1 MKQVFSLL
9 TAFTITM
16 ILLVGGGVYW
26 WSNAKIDQAK
36 ELASTAI
43 VNTVAL
49 TLSEQIALLSKT
61 LEKIAEDPEVL
72 TAMSSGDPASLA
84 TVATKLEKFFP
95 DALKIRLL
103 LPDVIQL
110 DEKNSPRMGFADID
124 MVHETLNNNQS
135 PGIQGYEGADRHL
148 AITRRITN
156 NGQVVGVILASLN
169 YDFFKRSIEAAALKD
184 GYIELR
190 QEKMILGA
198 SGKRDDSR
206 QSESLQKKVENTSWE
221 LFYQYPVTTNLA
233 QTSYLIII
241 ITTPILLS
249 LLAFLIGYR
258 RIAALMARN

>member
-9 TAFTITM
+9 TIFSITM

-26 WSNAKIDQAK
+26 WSNAKIEQAK
-36 ELASTAI
+36 QVASTAI
-43 VNTVAL
+43 VNTVTL

-124 MVHETLNNNQS
+124 MVHETLTNNQS

-148 AITRRITN
+148 AITRRIMN

-169 YDFFKRSIEAAALKD
+169 YDFFKRSIEVAALKD

-206 QSESLQKKVENTSWE
+206 LNESLHKKVENTNWE
-221 LFYQYPVTTNLA
+221 IFYQYPIATDLA
-233 QTSYLIII
+233 QITYLIII
-241 ITTPILLS
+241 ITAPILLS
-249 LLAFLIGYR
+249 LLAFFIGYS
-258 RIAALMARN
+258 RIADLTARK

>member
-26 WSNAKIDQAK
+26 WSNARIDQAK

-84 TVATKLEKFFP
+84 TVAKKLEKFFP

-198 SGKRDDSR
+198 SGKRDDSG

-233 QTSYLIII
+233 QTTYLIII

>member
-26 WSNAKIDQAK
+26 WSNARIDQAK

-110 DEKNSPRMGFADID
+110 DEKK
-124 MVHETLNNNQS
+124 L
-135 PGIQGYEGADRHL
+135 
-148 AITRRITN
+148 
-156 NGQVVGVILASLN
+156 
-169 YDFFKRSIEAAALKD
+169 
-184 GYIELR
+184 
-190 QEKMILGA
+190 
-198 SGKRDDSR
+198 
-206 QSESLQKKVENTSWE
+206 
-221 LFYQYPVTTNLA
+221 
-233 QTSYLIII
+233 TSYG
-241 ITTPILLS
+241 
-249 LLAFLIGYR
+249 FC
-258 RIAALMARN
+258 

>member
-9 TAFTITM
+9 TTFSITM

-26 WSNAKIDQAK
+26 WSNAKIEHAMQV
-36 ELASTAI
+36 ASTAI

-198 SGKRDDSR
+198 SGKRDDSG

-233 QTSYLIII
+233 QTVYLIII

-249 LLAFLIGYR
+249 LLAFFIGYR
-258 RIAALMARN
+258 RIADLMARN